1 MDNAK
6 ILGSL
11 LAAAI
16 GDTMGAATEMRTR
29 KQIEERFGG
38 RLSAL

>member
-29 KQIEERFGG
+29 KQIEER
-38 RLSAL
+38 